1 MTNKILCAVDGSEH
15 SMRAVTKAA
24 ELSRAGDTQIILILV
39 DQVFFEPRMA
49 PVHALG
55 EAKAES
61 ILKAADEAAR
71 KAGAVNVSTV
81 VVASRDVGRAILNY
95 AEEHHID
102 HIVVGTGEKSAGTRL
117 VLGSVSHDLI
127 ARAHCTVT
135 VAR

>member
-1 MTNKILCAVDGSEH
+1 MTNKIHCAVDGSEH

-24 ELSRAGDTQIILILV
+24 ELSQTGDAEIILILI

-55 EAKAES
+55 EEKAES
-61 ILKAADEAAR
+61 ILNAAAEAAR
-71 KAGAVNVSTV
+71 KAGAVTVSTV
-81 VVASRDVGRAILNY
+81 VVTSRDVGRAILNY

-117 VLGSVSHDLI
+117 VLGSVSHDLV